1 MKVLIVDDE
10 EHVREGIKLL
20 GQWEEHEI
28 TDVIEADS
36 GEQAIALIEDH
47 GPEIILLI

>member
-20 GQWEEHEI
+20 GQWEEQEI

-36 GEQAIALIEDH
+36 GEQAIALIEDQ
-47 GPEIILLI
+47 GP